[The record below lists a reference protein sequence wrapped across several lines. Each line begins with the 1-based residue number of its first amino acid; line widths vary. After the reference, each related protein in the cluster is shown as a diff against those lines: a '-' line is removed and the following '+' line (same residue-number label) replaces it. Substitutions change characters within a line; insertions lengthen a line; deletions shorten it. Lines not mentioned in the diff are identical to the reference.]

1 MRHAGRTAAAQRA
14 AVFFGRP
21 WSADQRDGKAVL
33 IDVKQ
38 CERKPI
44 GLQVRTRFHAGPEV
58 ADHSRMDQRPH
69 APRQPLALDVLHRF
83 QLERAGVRGAFVH
96 LERSWQELS
105 SNGDYTDALG
115 TLLGQAVAASAL
127 FTSGIKFDGRLSVQL
142 QGSGSLRLL
151 FAECTHDG
159 FVRGIARCD
168 EGVPGARI
176 RLETDARLAITIENS
191 ITQTRY
197 QGMVPVEGGDLA
209 SAFEHYFERSE
220 QLPTRI
226 VLAEAGGRCGGLM
239 LQQIAR
245 DGGAG
250 AIDAHESASAAGAGI
265 AGAADAHGSASAAG
279 AGSAGAADAHGSAS
293 AAGAGSAGAADAHGS
308 ASAAGAGSAGAADDD
323 GWARVGHLLAT
334 MSERELLELPPEVL
348 LLRLFH
354 EEGVR
359 LQPAQSLAFACT
371 CSRERVEAML
381 HSLGRNENE
390 ETLREQGSVEVHC
403 EFCNRRYV
411 FDAEDIGA
419 LFGPD
424 DEREPSATRH

>member
-1 MRHAGRTAAAQRA
+1 
-14 AVFFGRP
+14 
-21 WSADQRDGKAVL
+21 
-33 IDVKQ
+33 
-38 CERKPI
+38 
-44 GLQVRTRFHAGPEV
+44 
-58 ADHSRMDQRPH
+58 MDQPSHTRP
-69 APRQPLALDVLHRF
+69 QPPALDALHKF
-83 QLERAGVRGAFVH
+83 QLEHAGVRGAIVR

-105 SNGDYTDALG
+105 SNGDYAGALG

-159 FVRGIARCD
+159 FVRGIARRD
-168 EGVPGARI
+168 ETMPGTRV
-176 RLETDARLAITIENS
+176 RLEPDAHLAITIENS
-191 ITQTRY
+191 ITATRY

-226 VLAEAGGRCGGLM
+226 VLAAAGGRCAGVM

-250 AIDAHESASAAGAGI
+250 SIDE
-265 AGAADAHGSASAAG
+265 
-279 AGSAGAADAHGSAS
+279 
-293 AAGAGSAGAADAHGS
+293 
-308 ASAAGAGSAGAADDD
+308 D
-323 GWARVGHLLAT
+323 GWNRVGHLLAT

-354 EEGVR
+354 EEDVR
-359 LQPAQSLAFACT
+359 LQPAQPLAFACT
-371 CSRERVEAML
+371 CSRERVEVML

-411 FDAEDIGA
+411 FDADDIGA

-424 DEREPSATRH
+424 DEEAASATRH

>member
-1 MRHAGRTAAAQRA
+1 
-14 AVFFGRP
+14 
-21 WSADQRDGKAVL
+21 
-33 IDVKQ
+33 
-38 CERKPI
+38 
-44 GLQVRTRFHAGPEV
+44 
-58 ADHSRMDQRPH
+58 MDQPSH
-69 APRQPLALDVLHRF
+69 APRQPPALDVLHRF
-83 QLERAGVRGAFVH
+83 QLEHAGVRGAFVR

-105 SNGDYTDALG
+105 SNGDYAGALG

-159 FVRGIARCD
+159 FVRGIARCE
-168 EGVPGARI
+168 EGVPGVRT
-176 RLETDARLAITIENS
+176 RLEPDARLAITIENS

-250 AIDAHESASAAGAGI
+250 A
-265 AGAADAHGSASAAG
+265 ADE
-279 AGSAGAADAHGSAS
+279 
-293 AAGAGSAGAADAHGS
+293 
-308 ASAAGAGSAGAADDD
+308 D
-323 GWARVGHLLAT
+323 GWTRVGHLLAT

-354 EEGVR
+354 EEDVR
-359 LQPAQSLAFACT
+359 LQPAQPLAFACT

-403 EFCNRRYV
+403 EFCNCRYV

-424 DEREPSATRH
+424 DEMAPSATRH